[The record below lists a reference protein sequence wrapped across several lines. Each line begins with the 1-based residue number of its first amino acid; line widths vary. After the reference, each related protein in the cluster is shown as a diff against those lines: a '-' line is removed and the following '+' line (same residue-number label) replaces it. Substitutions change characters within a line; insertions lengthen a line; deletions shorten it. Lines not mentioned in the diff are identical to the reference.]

1 MEKGDQSTL
10 AYRGPKLPNVAVAYR
25 DIMMAVT
32 RDGAPLI
39 KSHQFLQLDEI
50 QMPDSHFGLA
60 SEILEILFHTA
71 TLNQEAKASN
81 EPASPDSEN
90 DDGITPINTVG
101 SVQGPDFLKKLLS
114 LEARLKDWTCPPS
127 ADISLRQL
135 AESYRGSALIYLY
148 RVMRRAFPLQRDE
161 LSSKATTQVAPIMDS
176 VSQIPTR
183 SLPEGTLLFP
193 LSLAGGEA
201 TAESHREYIQHR
213 MLDIIGSRG
222 LKNVEVALSVLE
234 RLWRPRIARRTLMES
249 IQVDWLDIVRQNG
262 VELSL
267 T

>member
-10 AYRGPKLPNVAVAYR
+10 AYRSPKLPNVAVAYR
-25 DIMMAVT
+25 DIMMAVAH
-32 RDGAPLI
+32 DDAPLL

-71 TLNQEAKASN
+71 TLNQAVKASN

-101 SVQGPDFLKKLLS
+101 SVQGPDFLNKLLS

-127 ADISLRQL
+127 ADTSLRQL

-148 RVMRRAFPLQRDE
+148 RVMRRAFPC
-161 LSSKATTQVAPIMDS
+161 KATNCHPRPLHRSIVDS
-176 VSQIPTR
+176 ISQIPTR
-183 SLPEGTLLFP
+183 SLLECTLLFP
-193 LSLAGGEA
+193 LFLAGGEA
-201 TAESHREYIQHR
+201 TAESHMEYIRHR
-213 MLDIIGSRG
+213 MLDIIELRG
-222 LKNVEVALSVLE
+222 FRNVEVALSVLE
-234 RLWRPRIARRTLMES
+234 RLWRLRIARRTTMKS
-249 IQVDWLDIVRQNG
+249 IQVDWPDIVRQNG
-262 VELSL
+262 IELSL